1 MQTPRTWPTKIP
13 TQKNS
18 EIEKS
23 AYATAVAMLIRQ
35 GFRRSKDIL
44 SAQIF
49 GLYREGLNPKFY
61 QRVEEI
67 LTAMEYEFRV
77 EINGRDEPTRL
88 PHETSWLEVS
98 KAGDAI
104 SDASED
110 SWAGDARKSTAQKIC
125 RSARALTGHRCACGR
140 NQLNL

>member
-49 GLYREGLNPKFY
+49 GLYREGPKLAMRFLTQARILGRVTLENP
-61 QRVEEI
+61 
-67 LTAMEYEFRV
+67 
-77 EINGRDEPTRL
+77 P
-88 PHETSWLEVS
+88 
-98 KAGDAI
+98 
-104 SDASED
+104 
-110 SWAGDARKSTAQKIC
+110 RKK
-125 RSARALTGHRCACGR
+125 SADLLAL
-140 NQLNL
+140 